1 MIKASAKVLSSVAIL
16 TSGLLLSACAFDRDP
31 TVLQDPLYKAGYSD
45 GCNSGHT
52 RVSGFK
58 ETIHRNAALYAE
70 EENYRTGWG
79 DGYAS
84 CGGQQGFDDRSVFN
98 ERRDNT
104 SIRY

>member
-1 MIKASAKVLSSVAIL
+1 MIKRCVKFSSGVAAL
-16 TSGLLLSACAFDRDP
+16 AAGLLLSACAFDRDP
-31 TVLQDPLYKAGYSD
+31 AVLQDPLYKTGYSD
-45 GCNSGHT
+45 GCSTGHT

-58 ETIHRNAALYAE
+58 ETIQRNSALYEA

-98 ERRDNT
+98 ERRDNS